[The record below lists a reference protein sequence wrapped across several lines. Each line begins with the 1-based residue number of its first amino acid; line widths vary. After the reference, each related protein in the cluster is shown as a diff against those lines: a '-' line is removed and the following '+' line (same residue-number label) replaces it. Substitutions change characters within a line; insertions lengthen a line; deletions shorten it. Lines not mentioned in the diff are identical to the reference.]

1 MKISSKHLSHR
12 QNRWLI
18 FIKQSFPRDVE
29 GNRQQNPSQYCHSL
43 CRDLNGL
50 VLRTDLGQARKR
62 NPNLQERF

>member
-1 MKISSKHLSHR
+1 MKTFSNLSATA
-12 QNRWLI
+12 NRWLI

-50 VLRTDLGQARKR
+50 VLRTVLG
-62 NPNLQERF
+62 